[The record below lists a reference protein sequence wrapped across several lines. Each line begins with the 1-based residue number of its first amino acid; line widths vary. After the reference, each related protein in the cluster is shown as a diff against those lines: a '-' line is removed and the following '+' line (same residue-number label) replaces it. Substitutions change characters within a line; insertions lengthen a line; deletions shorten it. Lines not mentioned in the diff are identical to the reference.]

1 MSVARTLLALLEPEP
16 AHGYT
21 LKRRYDDRFSRV
33 KPLAFGQVYASLS
46 RFERDGLATVAGTQS
61 GEGPERIL
69 YAITP
74 EGVTAVES
82 WMYTPE
88 PPTSY
93 ASSTLLTKVTLAL
106 MSGRD
111 AAGVLDAQRRL
122 HLDRMRALTAARR
135 GAAAPELLAL
145 TYELAHLDA
154 DLRWIEEAGQR
165 LDELRHDLRDE
176 LAGEPA

>member
-61 GEGPERIL
+61 GDGPERIL

-74 EGVTAVES
+74 EGVTVVES

-122 HLDRMRALTAARR
+122 HLDRMRRLTAARR
-135 GAAAPELLAL
+135 GAGAREMLAL

-154 DLRWIEEAGQR
+154 DLRWIEEAADR
-165 LDELRHDLRDE
+165 LDDLRDDA
-176 LAGEPA
+176 AGNPA